1 MGPAM
6 ATRVMLS
13 GYYDYRL
20 VALSVLIAIL
30 AAYAALDLAG
40 RVTTARGNAR
50 RMWLGGGAVAM
61 GIGIWAMHY
70 IGMEAFHLPVPVMYD
85 WPTVLAS
92 LIAAILASGVA
103 LYTVGR
109 KTMSRLRRFSGGV
122 VMGIGIAAMHY
133 IGMEAM
139 RLPAM
144 CMYSPRLVALSIVLS
159 VGISCIALQLTFDLR
174 EHQNP
179 WSGRKL
185 GSALIMGLAIPVM
198 HYVGMAAAGFM
209 PLDAMNASVA
219 HAVSVSSLN
228 IAGIAIVSALILGM
242 ACVTTVVDVRF
253 ASQQQALETSQLQL
267 KMVFDNMTEGI
278 LVLDHNGKT
287 VLMNKAAVRL
297 LQIPEA
303 DADGYAKIVDL
314 YEVYSI
320 DGSLLAPSQW
330 PTARALRGEF
340 VENFPLIY
348 RTKATGVMGAREI
361 SSAPM
366 PGGPGNAGQV
376 VVTYRDTT
384 ERLRADEARNRL
396 ATIVES
402 SEDAI
407 LGKTEAGQ
415 ILSWNRGAEKL
426 FGFTAAE
433 MVGRS
438 IKVLVPA
445 DKQMEDDEIL
455 EQIRAGQTVK
465 HLETVRM
472 TKNGELV
479 HVSLTITPI
488 RDGSGAITGASE
500 IARNIT
506 EIKQMERQLQQSQKL
521 EAIGQLT
528 DGIAHD
534 FNNLLGVMMGNM
546 DLLERIVAGNE
557 AAMKRLRPAQNAAAR
572 GADLTRRLLAFCSN
586 VDLKPTPTE
595 LHQSVLNV
603 TEMARALGPA
613 IKISTQFDDSL
624 PLVLVDPSG
633 LESALLNLAVN
644 ARDAMP
650 DGGTLTFATRVGT
663 LRDNYA
669 PVQTGEVPAGDYACI
684 SVSDTGCG
692 MSKETLARVF
702 EPFFTTKPRGKGTGL
717 GLSSVYGFVKQ
728 SGGTTRIYS
737 EPGFGTTV
745 TIYLPFADQTA
756 QVATAPPATAAKS
769 SGKVLIVDDEVDLLE
784 VATAYL
790 TDMGYTTLQAA
801 DSARAL
807 EVIEMHQDIDLVVTD
822 VVMPGGMNGL
832 ELAQEVR
839 HRLPHVKLIYSSG
852 FPAYALKDRSLH
864 MADCPMLQKPYERAG
879 FKAIVSAA
887 MEGR

>member
-1 MGPAM
+1 
-6 ATRVMLS
+6 MLS

-20 VALSVLIAIL
+20 VGLSVLIAVL

-50 RMWLGGGAVAM
+50 RMWLTGGAVAM

-92 LIAAILASGVA
+92 LIAAMLASGVA
-103 LYTVGR
+103 LYTVSR
-109 KTMSRLRRFSGGV
+109 KTMSSMRRFSGGV
-122 VMGIGIAAMHY
+122 FMGLGIAAMHY

-144 CMYSPRLVALSIVLS
+144 CMYSPWLVTLSIVLA

-174 EHQNP
+174 EHANP

-185 GSALIMGLAIPVM
+185 GSALMMGLAIPVM
-198 HYVGMAAAGFM
+198 HYVGMAAASFA
-209 PLDAMNASVA
+209 PLATMNGSLA

-242 ACVTTVVDVRF
+242 ACMTAVVDIRF
-253 ASQQQALETSQLQL
+253 ARQQQALETSQMQL

-278 LVLDHNGKT
+278 LVLDREGKT
-287 VLMNKAAVRL
+287 VLMNKAVAEL
-297 LQIPEA
+297 LQIPKD
-303 DADGYAKIVDL
+303 DASGYMKVVDL
-314 YEVYSI
+314 YEVYSM
-320 DGSLLAPSQW
+320 DGSLMEPSDW

-340 VENFPLIY
+340 VENFPLIF
-348 RTKATGVMGAREI
+348 RMKSTGEMGAREI

-366 PGGPGNAGQV
+366 PGDAGQV
-376 VVTYRDTT
+376 MMTYRDTT
-384 ERLRADEARNRL
+384 ERLRADETRNRL

-407 LGKTEAGQ
+407 LAQTETGKIQ
-415 ILSWNRGAEKL
+415 SWNRGAERL
-426 FGFTAAE
+426 FGFKAAE
-433 MVGRS
+433 IVGRS
-438 IKVLVPA
+438 IRVLVPA
-445 DKQMEDDEIL
+445 ERQQEEDEIL
-455 EQIRAGQTVK
+455 EKIRAGQTVK
-465 HLETVRM
+465 QFETERI

-479 HVSLTITPI
+479 HISLTITPI
-488 RDGSGAITGASE
+488 RDGSGAITGSSE

-506 EIKQMERQLQQSQKL
+506 EKKQMERQLQQIQKL

-546 DLLERIVAGNE
+546 DLLERMVAGNE
-557 AAMKRLRPAQNAAAR
+557 AAMKRLRPAQKAAAR
-572 GADLTRRLLAFCSN
+572 GADLTRRLRAFCSN
-586 VDLKPTPTE
+586 VDLKPAPTE

-603 TEMARALGPA
+603 IEMARALGSEINIA
-613 IKISTQFDDSL
+613 TQIDDSL
-624 PLVLVDPSG
+624 PLILVDAAG

-650 DGGTLTFATRVGT
+650 DGGTLTFTTRVSN
-663 LRDNYA
+663 LRENYP
-669 PVQTGEVPAGDYACI
+669 PVQTGELPPGDYACI

-728 SGGTTRIYS
+728 SGGTTRVYS

-745 TIYLPFADQTA
+745 TIYLPIAEGA
-756 QVATAPPATAAKS
+756 GEVAATAPVAAVRTG
-769 SGKVLIVDDEVDLLE
+769 GKVLVVDDEVDLLE

-790 TDMGYTTLQAA
+790 TDMGYTTFQAEDGAKALQ
-801 DSARAL
+801 
-807 EVIEMHQDIDLVVTD
+807 VIDQHQDIDLIVTD

-839 HRLPHVKLIYSSG
+839 QRLPRAKLIYSSG

-864 MADCPMLQKPYERAG
+864 MADCPVLQKPYERAG
-879 FKAIVSAA
+879 FKAIVMAA
-887 MEGR
+887 MEEP

>member
-1 MGPAM
+1 MGS
-6 ATRVMLS
+6 RDLLS

-30 AAYAALDLAG
+30 AAYTALDLAG
-40 RVTTARGNAR
+40 RVTTARGTAR
-50 RMWLGGGAVAM
+50 GMWLCGGAVAM

-103 LYTVGR
+103 LYTVSR
-109 KTMSRLRRFSGGV
+109 KTMSRMSRFMGGV
-122 VMGIGIAAMHY
+122 FMGVGIAAMHY
-133 IGMEAM
+133 TGMEAM

-144 CMYSPRLVALSIVLS
+144 CMYSPRLVTLS
-159 VGISCIALQLTFDLR
+159 VVLAIAISCIALQMTFDLR
-174 EHQNP
+174 EHASP
-179 WSGRKL
+179 WSVRKF
-185 GSALIMGLAIPVM
+185 GSAVIMGLAIPVM

-209 PLDAMNASVA
+209 PLTTMNASLA

-228 IAGIAIVSALILGM
+228 IAGIAIVTALVLGM
-242 ACVTTVVDVRF
+242 ACVTAVVDVRF
-253 ASQQQALETSQLQL
+253 ARQQQALETSQLQL

-278 LVLDHNGKT
+278 LVLDQEGKT
-287 VLMNKAAVRL
+287 ILQNQAAVRL
-297 LQIPEA
+297 LQIP
-303 DADGYAKIVDL
+303 DNDPHGYAKIVDL
-314 YEVYSI
+314 FEVYSM

-330 PTARALRGEF
+330 PTARALRGDF
-340 VENFPLIY
+340 VENFPLIF
-348 RTKATGVMGAREI
+348 RMKTTGEMGGREV

-366 PGGPGNAGQV
+366 QGGTGQAGQV
-376 VVTYRDTT
+376 IITYRDTT
-384 ERLRADEARNRL
+384 ERLRSDEARNRL

-402 SEDAI
+402 SDDAI
-407 LGKTEAGQ
+407 VGRGEVGE
-415 ILSWNRGAEKL
+415 ILSWNHGAEKL

-438 IKVLVPA
+438 IRVLIPA
-445 DKQMEDDEIL
+445 DKQEEEDEIL
-455 EQIRAGQTVK
+455 EQVRAGQTVK
-465 HLETVRM
+465 HFETVRT
-472 TKNGELV
+472 TKTGELV
-479 HVSLTITPI
+479 NVSLTITPI
-488 RDGSGAITGASE
+488 RDGGGAITGASE

-506 EIKQMERQLQQSQKL
+506 QQKQMERQLQQSQKL

-534 FNNLLGVMMGNM
+534 FNNLLGVMTGNL
-546 DLLERIVAGNE
+546 DLLERIVGENE
-557 AAMKRLRPAQNAAAR
+557 TAMKRLRPAQKAAAR
-572 GADLTRRLLAFCSN
+572 GADLTRRLLAFASN

-595 LHQSVLNV
+595 LDQSVQNV
-603 TEMARALGPA
+603 IEMARALGPQ
-613 IKISTQFDDSL
+613 IKILAEIDHSM
-624 PLVLVDPSG
+624 PLVKVDPSG

-650 DGGTLTFATRVGT
+650 DGGTLTFTTRRDT
-663 LRDNYA
+663 LKGNYP
-669 PVQTGEVPAGDYACI
+669 PVQTGELAAGDYACV

-728 SGGTTRIYS
+728 SGGTTRIYT
-737 EPGFGTTV
+737 EEGFGTTV
-745 TIYLPFADQTA
+745 TIYLPFAEGAALAKPTPA
-756 QVATAPPATAAKS
+756 ATVTRS
-769 SGKVLIVDDEVDLLE
+769 GGKVLVVDDEVDLLE

-790 TDMGYTTLQAA
+790 TDMGYTTLQAENGA
-801 DSARAL
+801 GAL
-807 EVIEMHQDIDLVVTD
+807 ELIEKHQDIDLVVTD
-822 VVMPGGMNGL
+822 VVMPGGMTGL

-839 HRLPHVKLIYSSG
+839 QRLPHVKLIYSSG
-852 FPAYALKDRSLH
+852 FPAYALKDRHLH

-879 FKAIVSAA
+879 FKAVVSAA

>member
-1 MGPAM
+1 MS
-6 ATRVMLS
+6 TRVMLS

-20 VALSVLIAIL
+20 VGLSVLIAIL

-40 RVTTARGNAR
+40 RVTTARGKAR
-50 RMWLGGGAVAM
+50 RMWLIGGAVAM

-85 WPTVLAS
+85 WPTVLVS
-92 LIAAILASGVA
+92 LIAAMLASGVA
-103 LYTVGR
+103 LFTVSR
-109 KTMSRLRRFSGGV
+109 KTMSRMNRLAGGA
-122 VMGIGIAAMHY
+122 VMGVGIAAMHY

-144 CMYSPRLVALSIVLS
+144 CMYSPWLVALSVVLA
-159 VGISCIALQLTFDLR
+159 VGISCIALQMTFDLR
-174 EHQNP
+174 EHASP

-185 GSALIMGLAIPVM
+185 GSALLMGLAIPIM

-209 PLDAMNASVA
+209 PLASMNASVA

-228 IAGIAIVSALILGM
+228 TVGIAVVTALILAM
-242 ACVTTVVDVRF
+242 ACVTAVVDVRF
-253 ASQQQALETSQLQL
+253 AKQQQALETSQLQL

-278 LVLDHNGKT
+278 LVLDHEGKT
-287 VLMNKAAVRL
+287 ILMNQAAVRL
-297 LQIPEA
+297 LQIPDD
-303 DADGYAKIVDL
+303 DANGYEKIVDL
-314 YEVYSI
+314 YDVYSI
-320 DGSLLAPSQW
+320 AGSLLAPSQW

-340 VENFPLIY
+340 VENFQVIFRL
-348 RTKATGVMGAREI
+348 KATGEMGAREI

-366 PGGPGNAGQV
+366 PGAPGQAGQV
-376 VVTYRDTT
+376 IVTYRDTT
-384 ERLRADEARNRL
+384 ERMRADEARNRL
-396 ATIVES
+396 AAIVES

-407 LGKTEAGQ
+407 LGLTASGEIQ
-415 ILSWNRGAEKL
+415 SWNRGAEKL

-433 MVGRS
+433 MVGHS
-438 IKVLVPA
+438 IKVLVPE
-445 DKQMEDDEIL
+445 DKQQEEDEIL
-455 EQIRAGQTVK
+455 EQIRAGQTVS
-465 HLETVRM
+465 HFESVRV
-472 TKNGELV
+472 TKNGEPV
-479 HVSLTITPI
+479 FVSLTITPI

-506 EIKQMERQLQQSQKL
+506 QQKQLERQLQQSQKL

-546 DLLERIVAGNE
+546 DLLERIVVGNE

-586 VDLKPTPTE
+586 VDLKPAPTG
-595 LHQSVLNV
+595 LHRSVLNV
-603 TEMARALGPA
+603 IEMARALGPA
-613 IKISTQFDDSL
+613 IKISTQIDDSL
-624 PLVLVDPSG
+624 PLVLVDASG

-650 DGGTLTFATRVGT
+650 DGGTLTFTTRVST
-663 LRDNYA
+663 LKQNYP
-669 PVQTGEVPAGDYACI
+669 PVQMGELPAGDYACI
-684 SVSDTGCG
+684 EVSDTGCG
-692 MSKETLARVF
+692 MSKETQARVF

-745 TIYLPFADQTA
+745 TIYLPFADRAIQPA
-756 QVATAPPATAAKS
+756 SAPTTS
-769 SGKVLIVDDEVDLLE
+769 SSRTSGKVLVVDDEVDLLE

-790 TDMGYTTLQAA
+790 TDMGYTTLQAEDGA
-801 DSARAL
+801 KAL
-807 EVIEMHQDIDLVVTD
+807 EVIEKHQDIDLIVTD

-832 ELAQEVR
+832 ELAQQVR
-839 HRLPHVKLIYSSG
+839 QRLPHVKLIYSSG

>member
-1 MGPAM
+1 
-6 ATRVMLS
+6 MLS

-20 VALSVLIAIL
+20 VGLSVLIAFL

-50 RMWLGGGAVAM
+50 RMWLTGGAVAM

-92 LIAAILASGVA
+92 LIAAMLASGVA
-103 LYTVGR
+103 LYTVSR
-109 KTMSRLRRFSGGV
+109 KTMSGMRRFSGGV
-122 VMGIGIAAMHY
+122 FMGLGIAAMHY

-144 CMYSPRLVALSIVLS
+144 CMYSPWLVTLSIVLA

-174 EHQNP
+174 EHANP

-185 GSALIMGLAIPVM
+185 GSALMMGLAIPVM
-198 HYVGMAAAGFM
+198 HYVGMAAADFA
-209 PLDAMNASVA
+209 PLPTMNGSLA

-242 ACVTTVVDVRF
+242 ACMTAVVDIRF
-253 ASQQQALETSQLQL
+253 ARQRQALETSQMQL

-278 LVLDHNGKT
+278 LVLDHEGKT
-287 VLMNKAAVRL
+287 VLMNKAVSRL
-297 LQIPEA
+297 LQIPED
-303 DADGYAKIVDL
+303 DANGYAKIVDL
-314 YEVYSI
+314 HEVYST
-320 DGSLLAPSQW
+320 DGSLMAPTEW
-330 PTARALRGEF
+330 PTARALRGDF
-340 VENFPLIY
+340 VENFPLIF
-348 RTKATGVMGAREI
+348 RMKSTGEMGAREI

-366 PGGPGNAGQV
+366 PGEPGNAGQV
-376 VVTYRDTT
+376 MMTYRDTT

-402 SEDAI
+402 TEDAI
-407 LGKTEAGQ
+407 LGKTEAGKIQ
-415 ILSWNRGAEKL
+415 SWNRGAERL
-426 FGFTAAE
+426 FGFKAAE

-438 IKVLVPA
+438 IRVLVPS
-445 DKQMEDDEIL
+445 DRQQQEDEIL
-455 EQIRAGQTVK
+455 EQTRSGQTVK
-465 HLETVRM
+465 NFETVRM

-488 RDGSGAITGASE
+488 RDGSGGIIGSSE

-506 EIKQMERQLQQSQKL
+506 EKKQMERQLQQIQKL

-546 DLLERIVAGNE
+546 DLLERMVAGNE
-557 AAMKRLRPAQNAAAR
+557 AAMKRLRPAQKAAAR
-572 GADLTRRLLAFCSN
+572 GADLTRRLRAFCSN
-586 VDLKPTPTE
+586 VDLKPAPTE

-603 TEMARALGPA
+603 IEMARALGPEINIA
-613 IKISTQFDDSL
+613 TQIDDSL
-624 PLVLVDPSG
+624 PLILVDAAG

-650 DGGTLTFATRVGT
+650 EGGTLTFTTRVSN
-663 LRDNYA
+663 LRENYP
-669 PVQTGEVPAGDYACI
+669 PVQTGELPAGDYACI

-728 SGGTTRIYS
+728 SGGTTRVYS
-737 EPGFGTTV
+737 EPGLGTTV
-745 TIYLPFADQTA
+745 TIYLPIAEGTA
-756 QVATAPPATAAKS
+756 EVAAATPVAAVRT
-769 SGKVLIVDDEVDLLE
+769 SGKVLVVDDEVDLLE

-790 TDMGYTTLQAA
+790 TDMGYTTLRAE
-801 DSARAL
+801 DGVKAL
-807 EVIEMHQDIDLVVTD
+807 EVIDQHQDIDLIVTD

-839 HRLPHVKLIYSSG
+839 QRLPHVKLIYSSG

-864 MADCPMLQKPYERAG
+864 MADCPVLQKPYERAG

-887 MEGR
+887 MGEP